1 MWVDSRGRGVF
12 RREASERECW
22 RGDRQGG
29 LKLPKLVLLERE
41 VQLETREGGGHFW
54 FLLMRRCALCGPRTH
69 FLGIFVEYLNICDTV
84 VHELRVNIGG
94 HACASPVTRG
104 RSVRSGWVA
113 PRRSGGTTFA
123 VS

>member
-1 MWVDSRGRGVF
+1 MVSIN
-12 RREASERECW
+12 E
-22 RGDRQGG
+22 
-29 LKLPKLVLLERE
+29 E
-41 VQLETREGGGHFW
+41 VY
-54 FLLMRRCALCGPRTH
+54 RCARCGPRTH

-104 RSVRSGWVA
+104 RSVKSGWVA

-123 VS
+123 GS